1 MRRRADL
8 LEQFADLVAAEDPH
22 RLAGRTL
29 EVVMVLVNGRSGGV
43 FAAAGERLTL
53 FASRGIDQHVLDAVQ
68 TLWGRGK
75 EQLRRGQPLYVPDC
89 GADRDL
95 AGAAADGPASLAV
108 FPVFDGDDLVA
119 LLYVDSQQPHFCEP
133 HDVERLAKFSR
144 LLARAVRPDAE
155 RVSRERTGWEAYLE
169 RTPVEDIEREK
180 LLLLLNRNEWNIAR
194 VARLMGVTR
203 RTVYL
208 RLQRYKIP
216 RERVFK
222 TRVRAPAAS

>member
-1 MRRRADL
+1 MRQRAGL
-8 LEQFADLVAAEDPH
+8 LEQFADLVGAEDPH
-22 RLAGRTL
+22 LLAGRTL

-43 FAAAGERLTL
+43 FAASGERLTL

-75 EQLRRGQPLYVPDC
+75 DQLRRGQPLYVPDC

-95 AGAAADGPASLAV
+95 AAAAADGPASLAV

-119 LLYVDSQQPHFCEP
+119 LLYVDSQEPHFCAP

-144 LLARAVRPDAE
+144 LLARAVQPDGE
-155 RVSRERTGWEAYLE
+155 HVSRERTGWEAYLE

-180 LLLLLNRNEWNIAR
+180 LLLLLHRNEWNIAR

-222 TRVRAPAAS
+222 TRVRARAAS

>member
-8 LEQFADLVAAEDPH
+8 LEQFADLVSAEDPH

-43 FAAAGERLTL
+43 FAATGERLTL

-75 EQLRRGQPLYVPDC
+75 DQLRRGQPLYVPDC

-95 AGAAADGPASLAV
+95 STAGAEGPASLAV

-119 LLYVDSQQPHFCEP
+119 LLYVDSQEPHFCEP

-155 RVSRERTGWEAYLE
+155 RVARERMGWEAYLE

-180 LLLLLNRNEWNIAR
+180 L
-194 VARLMGVTR
+194 
-203 RTVYL
+203 
-208 RLQRYKIP
+208 
-216 RERVFK
+216 
-222 TRVRAPAAS
+222 